1 MSTLCIFAAGKA
13 TVLAATAFTLSWTH
27 SVERTRWEED
37 WRLTPAG
44 LEVVE
49 ARVRGSGAGMEPP
62 EGALLRDGWWIYRPV
77 LSPVASLVLAASGA
91 TGEGW
96 TVCAGGAC
104 REIGAEA
111 GAAARIGACA
121 DEQDAD

>member
-1 MSTLCIFAAGKA
+1 MIAAA
-13 TVLAATAFTLSWTH
+13 AFTLSWTH
-27 SVERTRWEED
+27 SVEKTQWQERWTVED
-37 WRLTPAG
+37 GRLRI
-44 LEVVE
+44 VE
-49 ARVRGSGAGMEPP
+49 SRVQGSGAGMDPP
-62 EGALLRDGWWIYRPV
+62 EGSVLEDGWWVYRPD
-77 LSPVASLVLAASGA
+77 LPPVTSLVLAASGA